1 MSAASA
7 PGRTAFRI
15 AGVLVAAY
23 TAIVVL
29 GKLSTVFA
37 GARFAWLPGDI
48 IEFLIVLVAMVF
60 FVAGVLAC
68 ERAEPPPSD
77 SA

>member
-1 MSAASA
+1 MSTAPA
-7 PGRTAFRI
+7 PGRMALRI
-15 AGVLVAAY
+15 AGLLVAAY
-23 TAIVVL
+23 AVIVVL

-48 IEFLIVLVAMVF
+48 TEFLIVLVAMVF
-60 FVAGVLAC
+60 FVAGVVAR
-68 ERAEPPPSD
+68 ERAEPPPAD